1 MYVCDKN
8 WVDGMM
14 EMQNGIYIAL
24 ICEYLKVCMYLFSAY
39 GFIVQVMYA
48 RILRV
53 GGEANSLP
61 FIFLERPEIP

>member
-1 MYVCDKN
+1 
-8 WVDGMM
+8 M
-14 EMQNGIYIAL
+14 EFICIAL